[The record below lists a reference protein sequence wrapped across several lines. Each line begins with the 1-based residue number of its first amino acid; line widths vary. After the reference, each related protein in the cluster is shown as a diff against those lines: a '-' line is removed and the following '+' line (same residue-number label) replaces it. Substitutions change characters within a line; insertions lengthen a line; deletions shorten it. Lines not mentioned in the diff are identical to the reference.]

1 MEDLFRRDGKAI
13 KELGFYDPILK
24 KVSIDKYYFCK
35 FIENGAYPTNTVRH
49 LAEKTFRLSQFLK
62 LGYFPVLKTKTY

>member
-49 LAEKTFRLSQFLK
+49 LAEKTFRLS
-62 LGYFPVLKTKTY
+62 